1 MEHSLYRPMLASC
14 ITVSSYLVGCQL
26 SLSHVSAAALLNTP
40 NITEEAALNQFST
53 IFRRGLHLCPPA
65 AFFSGL
71 TCYANA
77 ALSYYY
83 YYRGGDGRSEIVAAR
98 PEIVPRLLLTGTL
111 MIGIVPFTLTWIVPV
126 EEPLL
131 HRNKTFANKKHCARH
146 EMMPREYGDERGTE
160 AERVRKEKE
169 ARERDQTLEQVRRWN
184 HLNYIRVFFP
194 AAGVISAWYLCW

>member
-1 MEHSLYRPMLASC
+1 MPIIPFPRICRRSSQHPQHHRRRSARPIFHHLP
-14 ITVSSYLVGCQL
+14 TRP
-26 SLSHVSAAALLNTP
+26 TP
-40 NITEEAALNQFST
+40 VPA
-53 IFRRGLHLCPPA
+53 RRL
-65 AFFSGL
+65 FSGL

-77 ALSYYY
+77 ALSYYC
-83 YYRGGDGRSEIVAAR
+83 YYRGGASATLAVRT
-98 PEIVPRLLLTGTL
+98 EIVPRLLLTGTL

-131 HRNKTFANKKHCARH
+131 HRNKTLANKKYPARYDLT
-146 EMMPREYGDERGTE
+146 PREYGDERGTE

-184 HLNYIRVFFP
+184 RLNYIRVLFP